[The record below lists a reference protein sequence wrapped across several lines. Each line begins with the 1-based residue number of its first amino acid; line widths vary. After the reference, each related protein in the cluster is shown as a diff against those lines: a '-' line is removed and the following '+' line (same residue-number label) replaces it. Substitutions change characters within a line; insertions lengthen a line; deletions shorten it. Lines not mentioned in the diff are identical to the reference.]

1 MVTDGHHGEVFYV
14 RQVANLVLTD
24 GGDIRVKPSTAPSC
38 GYLAHYLRVPTG
50 QYALDKLVSAEIA
63 NGKLRQ
69 LACEYPIDEVFGS
82 SLQLTLREGPKGQH
96 FHPTCKRF

>member
-14 RQVANLVLTD
+14 RQVANLVLND
-24 GGDIRVKPSTAPSC
+24 GGDIRVKPSTAPSY
-38 GYLAHYLRVPTG
+38 GYLAHYLRIPT
-50 QYALDKLVSAEIA
+50 DKLVSAEIA

-82 SLQLTLREGPKGQH
+82 SLQLILREGPKGQH
-96 FHPTCKRF
+96 FHPTYKRF